1 MRVEKLDVRLEFT
14 QFPRK
19 YTCDGEDISPRIE
32 IQGLNAKSVAIIC
45 DDPDA
50 PMGTFN
56 HWVIWNIEPTDSI
69 PEGIPRGNEIS
80 KPIKATQGRSSFG
93 RPGYGGPCPPRGK
106 PHRYFFKVHGLDI
119 RLDLPAGSSKKE
131 LEKAMEGHILQ
142 YGEAMATYG
151 R

>member
-1 MRVEKLDVRLEFT
+1 MEKLDVELEFS

-32 IQGLNAKSVAIIC
+32 IKGLNAKSVAIIC

-56 HWVIWNIEPTDSI
+56 HWVIWNIEPTNLI
-69 PEGIPRGNEIS
+69 PEGIPKEKEIS
-80 KPIKATQGRSSFG
+80 KPIKAIQGKSSFG
-93 RPGYGGPCPPRGK
+93 RIGYGGPCPPRGK
-106 PHRYFFKVHGLDI
+106 PHRYFFKVYGLDTI
-119 RLDLPAGSSKKE
+119 LALPAGSSKKE
-131 LEKAMEGHILQ
+131 LEKAMDGHIIQ

>member
-1 MRVEKLDVRLEFT
+1 MEKLKVKLEFV

-19 YTCDGEDISPRIE
+19 HTCDGEDISPKIE
-32 IQGLNAKSVAIIC
+32 IEGLNVKSVAIIC

-56 HWVIWNIEPTDSI
+56 HWVIWNVEPTSSI
-69 PEGIPRGNEIS
+69 PEGIPKEKEIS
-80 KPIKATQGRSSFG
+80 KPIKATQGRTDFG
-93 RPGYGGPCPPRGK
+93 RIGYGGPCPPRGK
-106 PHRYFFKVHGLDI
+106 PHRYFFKVYGLDAI
-119 RLDLPAGSSKKE
+119 LDLPAGSSKKE
-131 LEKAMEGHILQ
+131 LEKAMKGHILQ